1 MVRRTVLIFQAG
13 GLGDFVLTWP
23 FAAALG
29 RVFPQTRVVFVTHA
43 QKGKLAER
51 ILRLESTDIEA
62 GWHALHGTG
71 EVSPAIGRTLAGT
84 RSVYSFLPISDV
96 WRGNMSR
103 LTGDAPIVPLD
114 PNPPADFAGHATEWV
129 VGQLASH
136 PVEAE
141 AATQLLRSVATRG
154 IAGSKTRGQDIVIHP
169 GAGSPAKKWPVD
181 SFVELA
187 KRLKQS
193 GRSVRFVV
201 GEVEQDRWSAAE
213 IGRLETAA
221 RVQPTATLVELAD
234 VLSTAAVFVGNDS
247 GPGHLAGILGTPTV
261 SIFGPT
267 DPARWKPLGPAVT
280 VLRGG
285 PITSVAVSAAVDA
298 VEKAAAGHSA

>member
-1 MVRRTVLIFQAG
+1 
-13 GLGDFVLTWP
+13 VLTWP

-51 ILRLESTDIEA
+51 VLRLESTDIEA
-62 GWHALHGTG
+62 GWHGLHGTG

-84 RSVYSFLPISDV
+84 RSVYSFLPVSDV
-96 WRGNMSR
+96 WRGNVSR
-103 LTGDAPIVPLD
+103 LTGDVPIVALE

-129 VGQLASH
+129 VGQLANH

-141 AATQLLRSVATRG
+141 AATQLLRSVSARG
-154 IAGSKTRGQDIVIHP
+154 IAGAKTRGHEIVIHP
-169 GAGSPAKKWPVD
+169 GAGSPAKRWPVE

-187 KRLKQS
+187 TRLKQS
-193 GRSVRFVV
+193 GRRLRFVI
-201 GEVEQDRWSAAE
+201 GEVEQDRWPAAE
-213 IGRLETAA
+213 IERLETAA
-221 RVQPTATLVELAD
+221 PVHRTATLVELAD

-247 GPGHLAGILGTPTV
+247 GPGHLSGMLGTPTV

-267 DPARWKPLGPAVT
+267 DPAKWKPLGPAVA
-280 VLRGG
+280 VLRGE
-285 PITSVAVSAAVDA
+285 PIASIGVDSVLEAID
-298 VEKAAAGHSA
+298 KTGD